1 MLRDKKINET
11 SLAVR
16 REKQTNKKA
25 TTQSHNVLFLTATE
39 PFFFLTE
46 ALSETKGGRTA
57 EGEVTK
63 TKPNKKRKIQFESD
77 KPLHL

>member
-39 PFFFLTE
+39 PFFF
-46 ALSETKGGRTA
+46 SHGGP
-57 EGEVTK
+57 E
-63 TKPNKKRKIQFESD
+63 
-77 KPLHL
+77 